1 MEVQFYFALQHTP
14 QPSEGAR
21 VARLDLDEHLVE
33 KSPPEL
39 GTSLDEA
46 KVVRPEE
53 HDPEITRQIN
63 CPAPRAVDLDR
74 ASGPITFDVQ
84 SYRDLSTQRAGLDLG
99 LDART
104 WSERANE
111 LQLPSRPRRARE
123 RQHRDRLEE
132 IGLALAVG
140 ADEDVDHRSRRE
152 VQLAVI
158 AMVSEFETAK
168 AHLFHCAPMRGPR
181 EITAKPLISWGL
193 RHGYPH
199 GHDHV

>member
-1 MEVQFYFALQHTP
+1 MHSFRQVFRRPFVSDLEPFSRCEFGVAAGRFRRELEDSSGPCGRDLASSPDELLVPRFEHVVTALARSHALEQAVALLQHTP
-14 QPSEGAR
+14 QAREGAG

-74 ASGPITFDVQ
+74 ASRPLTLDVQ
-84 SYRDLSTQRAGLDLG
+84 SDRDLSTQLAGLDPG

-104 WSERANE
+104 WTERANE
-111 LQLPSRPRRARE
+111 LQLASRPRRARE
-123 RQHRDRLEE
+123 RQHRDR
-132 IGLALAVG
+132 
-140 ADEDVDHRSRRE
+140 
-152 VQLAVI
+152 
-158 AMVSEFETAK
+158 
-168 AHLFHCAPMRGPR
+168 
-181 EITAKPLISWGL
+181 
-193 RHGYPH
+193 
-199 GHDHV
+199 